1 MRTLKFYFLV
11 SVCCLLS
18 VFTGCSNGNI
28 KTNGSVS
35 FSDGAPVVTGIVRFE
50 TPQTQYTALIQS
62 DGTFNVNMGKG
73 LPPGQYRVS
82 VIDVRENE
90 TLLIDEKYENPDTS
104 GLTFDVKLSAN
115 EPLKI
120 TVERSKTNRSL
131 INVKRITD

>member
-1 MRTLKFYFLV
+1 MF
-11 SVCCLLS
+11 S
-18 VFTGCSNGNI
+18 GCGNNNI
-28 KTNGSVS
+28 KTNGLIS
-35 FSDGAPVVTGIVRFE
+35 FSDGSPVVTGIVRFE
-50 TPQTQYTALIQS
+50 TPQTQYIALVQS

-104 GLTFDVKLSAN
+104 GLTFDVKPAAN

-120 TVERSKTNRSL
+120 IVERSKTNRPL
-131 INVKRITD
+131 INMKQITD

>member
-1 MRTLKFYFLV
+1 MRTLKFYFFI
-11 SVCCLLS
+11 SVCCLLP
-18 VFTGCSNGNI
+18 VFFGCSNNNI
-28 KTNGSVS
+28 ETSGSVS

-73 LPPGQYRVS
+73 IPPGQYRVS

-90 TLLIDEKYENPDTS
+90 ILLIDEKYENPDTS
-104 GLTFDVKLSAN
+104 GITFDVKPSVN

-120 TVERSKTNRSL
+120 TVERSKVTRSL
-131 INVKRITD
+131 ME